1 MITHEYLQ
9 KPAYPHHQINDEYVQ
24 RMGIRALWVP
34 DYTEFYD
41 FPQLKHSAIA
51 DKIQPTRSYAVRN
64 TNFDPGIAY
73 SESGVVG
80 TFPGGGIKNDSGFSW
95 VVLESDNGPENSAT
109 LFGVAATTD
118 TSNFARTICSSQ
130 LNFTMSY
137 NGSTNK
143 MIVSRG
149 FSVFSETLPITASDG
164 REHVWAAIYQPD
176 KFPFH
181 ILMYFDGESIGGAI
195 GPTVAL
201 TEVSNFQVGGVGF
214 GQQGAWSG
222 TIAMSGFAGQSWT
235 PEGHATFALSPFEVL
250 YPPPLRINLLVQMAA
265 RQYAGPMMGTST
277 HTGGLMS
284 SRESVSP
291 KIGGDSVAQP
301 LLDGRTTARS
311 KIIADPGVCTE

>member
-1 MITHEYLQ
+1 MIRHDYLQ
-9 KPAYPHHQINDEYVQ
+9 KPAYPHHQLNDEYVQ
-24 RMGIRALWVP
+24 RMGIRALWAP
-34 DYTEFYD
+34 DYSEFYD
-41 FPQLKHSAIA
+41 QLKASAIA
-51 DKIQPTRSYAVRN
+51 DKIQTNRTYGVRN
-64 TNFDPGIAY
+64 ANFNPGIGF

-95 VVLESDNGPENSAT
+95 VFFESDNGSENAGT
-109 LFGVAATTD
+109 MFGVAATTN
-118 TSNFARTICSSQ
+118 TENLARTICSSQ

-137 NGSTNK
+137 NGSTNQ

-149 FSVFSETLPITASDG
+149 FNVFSITLPITASDG

-176 KFPFH
+176 MLPFH

-201 TEVSNFQVGGVGF
+201 TEVSNFQVGGVGL

-222 TIAMSGFAGQSWT
+222 TIAMAGFAGQSWT
-235 PEGHATFALSPFEVL
+235 PSGHATFALSPFEVL
-250 YPPPLRINLLVQMAA
+250 YPPPLRINLPVQMAA